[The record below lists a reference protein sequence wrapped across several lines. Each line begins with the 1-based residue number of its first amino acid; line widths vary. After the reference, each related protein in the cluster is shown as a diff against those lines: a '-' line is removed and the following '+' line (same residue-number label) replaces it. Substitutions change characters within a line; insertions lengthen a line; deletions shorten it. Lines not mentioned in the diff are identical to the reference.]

1 MESLRSVPC
10 CGDATIFSLCTALRA
25 SVSTIELPF
34 CPRNVSLNASSTP
47 QLPTNSSRPQLPLEA
62 AFGYWRKPR
71 ICAKP
76 GNVVYLRNANGELDA
91 EVPLST
97 SFHAS
102 SVPFLS
108 RMRPRVAKTSVR
120 SSVLLREISAYEE
133 QSITSRLK
141 ARRAKASATRQKTRP
156 TARTARLESD
166 WTTRPSNCTTLC
178 PGKLDESRNI
188 SSGAIS

>member
-47 QLPTNSSRPQLPLEA
+47 DLPTNSSRHQLPLES
-62 AFGYWRKPR
+62 AFGYWTKPST
-71 ICAKP
+71 CENP
-76 GNVVYLRNANGELDA
+76 GSVVYLRNANGELDA

-102 SVPFLS
+102 SVSFLS

-120 SSVLLREISAYEE
+120 SSEFLHKISTYEE
-133 QSITSRLK
+133 PSITSTLK
-141 ARRAKASATRQKTRP
+141 T
-156 TARTARLESD
+156 
-166 WTTRPSNCTTLC
+166 
-178 PGKLDESRNI
+178 
-188 SSGAIS
+188 